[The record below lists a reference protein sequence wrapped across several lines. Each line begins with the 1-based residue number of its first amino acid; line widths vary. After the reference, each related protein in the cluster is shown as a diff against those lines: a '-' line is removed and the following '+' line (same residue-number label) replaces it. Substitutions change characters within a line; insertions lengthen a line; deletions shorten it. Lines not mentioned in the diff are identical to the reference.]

1 MREIKID
8 IVIPTDTHEES
19 CLHLVFDVEDVEKVM
34 REVRKLP
41 RKVIERMDAEGIIEE
56 FIEVDEDYST
66 IDFIIDNAL
75 DRIRNLKEMIKG
87 IENSPMDIRGELGE
101 LLYEEKQ
108 GIWSLIEDLYLLY
121 GDYITYDIEDMREFA
136 EE

>member
-1 MREIKID
+1 MKEIRIN
-8 IVIPTDTHEES
+8 IVVPTDTQDKS

-87 IENSPMDIRGELGE
+87 IEESPMDIRGELGE

-108 GIWSLIEDLYLLY
+108 GIWQLVEDLYLLY

>member
-1 MREIKID
+1 MREIRIS
-8 IVIPTDTHEES
+8 IVVPTDTQDES

>member
-1 MREIKID
+1 MREIRIS
-8 IVIPTDTHEES
+8 IVVPTDTQDES

-121 GDYITYDIEDMREFA
+121 GDYITYDIEDMREFV

>member
-8 IVIPTDTHEES
+8 IVIPTDTQDKS

-41 RKVIERMDAEGIIEE
+41 RKVVEEMTSKGILEE
-56 FIEVDEDYST
+56 FIEVDEEYAT
-66 IDFIIDNAL
+66 IDFILDESL
-75 DRIRNLKEMIKG
+75 DRIRNLKRVIKRVD
-87 IENSPMDIRGELGE
+87 ESPMDIKGDLAK

-108 GIWSLIEDLYLLY
+108 YVWNLIEELYLLY
-121 GDYITYDIEDMREFA
+121 GDYITYDIEDLREFA

>member
-1 MREIKID
+1 MKEIRID
-8 IVIPTDTHEES
+8 IAIPTDTKDES
-19 CLHLVFDVEDVEKVM
+19 CLHLVFDVKDVEKVM
-34 REVRKLP
+34 SEVRKLP

-87 IENSPMDIRGELGE
+87 IEESPMDIRGELGE

-108 GIWSLIEDLYLLY
+108 GIWKLIEDLYLLY
-121 GDYITYDIEDMREFA
+121 GDYITYDIDDMREFA